1 MPAPESCPSESQ
13 PGEPST
19 VASSYGPRH
28 LPPPLTS
35 PFWCAPPP
43 LHFPKVSRH
52 TWLCSDPLME
62 DHRPLLWMA
71 TSCHLPQGPARS
83 TQKKGLVSSLARD
96 KNKKQSLIRA
106 WPEGVSCLRH
116 TAAQLSNRSNFFFF
130 FLFSE
135 AIFITLNLDHLQTSD
150 LKVKRFSQAVHY
162 QATEPLKPITLPQL
176 ACPNMES
183 FRGCG
188 EGCHLRWWI

>member
-1 MPAPESCPSESQ
+1 MTTEGVSASTRIVPIWEPTRC
-13 PGEPST
+13 EPST

-62 DHRPLLWMA
+62 DPRPLLWMA

-96 KNKKQSLIRA
+96 KNKKESLIRA
-106 WPEGVSCLRH
+106 WPEGISCLRH
-116 TAAQLSNRSNFFFF
+116 TAAQLSNRSNFYHPESGPFADQWPQGKKIQPSSSLPSHGAF
-130 FLFSE
+130 E
-135 AIFITLNLDHLQTSD
+135 ANHPASTC
-150 LKVKRFSQAVHY
+150 
-162 QATEPLKPITLPQL
+162 LPKY
-176 ACPNMES
+176 
-183 FRGCG
+183 G
-188 EGCHLRWWI
+188 II